1 MRTLPAKEKFRDPVW
16 RISNLYSIRTRD
28 GKVIPFRPRP
38 QQVQVLDMIFRL
50 GLKRIVILKARQLGF
65 STLLGIICTDQLC
78 WTTGKQLSLIDR
90 TQENA
95 RQKLRDIVALAYDS
109 LHEELKARFIVSRS
123 NAGEF
128 GVCFHEYNQA
138 QTSTLFAGTHARGG
152 ANSFLWIS
160 EWGYVQCEDLRRSEE
175 ILTGAL
181 PSAKDGTIVV
191 ETTWRGGRGGHLWDI
206 VKTALETPEE
216 RKQPDD
222 WRVVCFPWQD
232 DPAYYDGE
240 PRPLTQ
246 ETLAYF
252 AGKPGFSLGQMSW
265 YQRAREQYGMFIKR
279 EFPTLLEECFQTPI
293 EGASMRRSST
303 GCVRMERSGPRRWT
317 LPAAVVS
324 NRLPKGKRLSPPP
337 GPASTARPES
347 VCAEVLKGSWTAKMR
362 AAAEHDSSASFYTT
376 GGFSL
381 YLGGQ

>member
-1 MRTLPAKEKFRDPVW
+1 MDRSDSDKFRDPIW

-38 QQVQVLDMIFRL
+38 QQQRVLEMIYRQ

-65 STLLGIICTDQLC
+65 STLLGVICTDQLC

-90 TQENA
+90 TQEDA

-109 LHEELKARFIVSRS
+109 LHDELKARFIVSRS

-128 GVCFHEYNQA
+128 GVRFHEYDAA

-181 PSAKDGTIVV
+181 PSAKDGTIIV

-206 VKTALETPEE
+206 VKKALETSEE

-222 WRVVCFPWQD
+222 WRVVFFPWQD
-232 DPAYYDGE
+232 DPAYRDQE
-240 PRPLTQ
+240 PRQLSQ
-246 ETLAYF
+246 ETLPISPTS
-252 AGKPGFSLGQMSW
+252 PGSALG
-265 YQRAREQYGMFIKR
+265 R
-279 EFPTLLEECFQTPI
+279 
-293 EGASMRRSST
+293 
-303 GCVRMERSGPRRWT
+303 
-317 LPAAVVS
+317 
-324 NRLPKGKRLSPPP
+324 
-337 GPASTARPES
+337 
-347 VCAEVLKGSWTAKMR
+347 
-362 AAAEHDSSASFYTT
+362 
-376 GGFSL
+376 
-381 YLGGQ
+381 